1 VIVVISIGE
10 QMVSYPQ
17 SEASIGPESAGVSA
31 RAAVVASL
39 TAAVITIIFYW
50 LTAFRTITWWDSG
63 EYALAAITLGVPH
76 PPGSQLAVWLGWIVT
91 KLPLGI
97 PKVFALNCLSGVFA
111 AATIGMVCGLGL
123 GLFRRHQI
131 SDTDRSNDVS
141 AVLLGAVAAVASL
154 VFSFGDTLWTLATRF
169 TPYTLTPLLTALII
183 WCLFRWWQ
191 QSDRPDAIRWLAIA
205 SLLFGLDFSVHRTN
219 LLLLP
224 GMLVWILLRHPQ
236 VLASLRTWLYCAGS
250 FAVGLAFHL
259 ITIPI
264 AAGNPA
270 INICDPS
277 NWSRFWSYITL
288 KQYGGGMLINLFPRK
303 APFFSVQ
310 MVDYLEI
317 FGDNFAHFGGT
328 VFLGVLPLILGL
340 IGLSFLWRKERRLA
354 IGTIVLFLCASI
366 VGVIY
371 FNTPAGFFRSMDRH
385 YLPSLL
391 IFTIWIVYGC
401 CALFAAANKARFR
414 YRLLL
419 VAIVGALVLASPMH
433 QVARNHSA
441 VNFSKN
447 YFAIDYARNALNC
460 LPANAIV
467 FSGGDNDTYPLWY
480 AQVAEGLRPDVDILN
495 FYLLNTPWY
504 LEQLLKRRPD
514 FPLKL
519 TSDEIE
525 QLRPI
530 AWHDST
536 VSIAV
541 RGTPADFALPSET
554 VLPDSIRLQVRPT
567 GGKYIMISDQLVLKM
582 LAENAWERPICLLTT
597 MNMDDK
603 VGLQPYA
610 RTDGLY
616 YRIVPTANAPVN
628 SEILAEC
635 LLKECAYRGYAD
647 SSVTI
652 DPVSKMMGLNYCAGM
667 LQLMHAQAASG
678 DTLACAETRAALK
691 RLLPSD
697 RLDWPE
703 SIRQSADQLCSS
715 LSGQAKP

>member
-1 VIVVISIGE
+1 
-10 QMVSYPQ
+10 MVSYPQ
-17 SEASIGPESAGVSA
+17 SEESIRSNSAGVSK
-31 RAAVVASL
+31 RTVVVASL
-39 TAAVITIIFYW
+39 TAAVVTIIFYW

-63 EYALAAITLGVPH
+63 EYSLAAITLGIPH
-76 PPGSQLAVWLGWIVT
+76 PPGSQLAVWLGWVVA

-111 AATIGMVCGLGL
+111 ATTIGMVCGLGL

-131 SDTDRSNDVS
+131 LDNDRSNDVS
-141 AVLLGAVAAVASL
+141 AVILGAVAAVASL
-154 VFSFGDTLWTLATRF
+154 AFSFGDTLWTLATRF

-191 QSDRPDAIRWLAIA
+191 EFERPEAIRWLAFA

-236 VLASLRTWLYCAGS
+236 VLASLRTWFYCVAS
-250 FAVGLAFHL
+250 FVIGLAFHL
-259 ITIPI
+259 TTIPT
-264 AAGNPA
+264 AAANPA
-270 INICDPS
+270 INMCDPS

-303 APFFSVQ
+303 ASFFSVQ
-310 MVDYLEI
+310 MVDYLKI
-317 FGDNFAHFGGT
+317 FSDNFAHFGGT
-328 VFLGVLPLILGL
+328 VFLGILPLTLGL
-340 IGLSFLWRKERRLA
+340 AGLWFLWRRERRLA

-371 FNTPAGFFRSMDRH
+371 FNTPASFFRSMDRH

-391 IFTIWIVYGC
+391 IFTIWIVYG
-401 CALFAAANKARFR
+401 AGTLIVLANRARFR

-419 VAIVGALVLASPMH
+419 VAIVGALILASPVH
-433 QVARNHSA
+433 QIARNYSA
-441 VNFSKN
+441 VDFSKN
-447 YFAIDYARNALNC
+447 YFAIDYARNALTC
-460 LPANAIV
+460 LPPNAIV

-480 AQVAEGLRPDVDILN
+480 AQTAEGLRPDVDILN

-514 FPLKL
+514 FPIRL
-519 TSDEIE
+519 TADEIQ
-525 QLRPI
+525 QLQPI
-530 AWHDST
+530 AWRDST

-541 RGTPADFALPSET
+541 QGTPADFDLPPES

-567 GGKYIMISDQLVLKM
+567 NGGTHLMISDQLILKM
-582 LAENAWERPICLLTT
+582 LAENNWKRPICFLTT
-597 MNMDDK
+597 VPMADK

-610 RTDGLY
+610 RMDGLY
-616 YRIVPTANAPVN
+616 HRIVPSSNAPVN
-628 SEILAEC
+628 GEVLADC
-635 LLKECAYRGYAD
+635 FLKECAYRGYND

-652 DPVSKMMGLNYCAGM
+652 DPMSRMMGLNYCSGI
-667 LQLMHAQAASG
+667 LQVMVAQAETG
-678 DTLACAETRAALK
+678 DTLACAQTRTALM
-691 RLLPSD
+691 RLLPPD
-697 RLDWPE
+697 RLDWPT
-703 SIRQSADQLCSS
+703 SMRQGADELCGSS
-715 LSGQAKP
+715 PDQTKP